1 VQKMIDGLTKNKMKI
16 EIMGSELDLHSKR
29 HMMHTPVDGVLK
41 EEDQNEHIERL
52 AKNKWLR

>member
-1 VQKMIDGLTKNKMKI
+1 MIDGLTKNKMKI